1 MTSGYEEHEM
11 PEENKKYFTDRH
23 LTPGKLRRY
32 PSVQAI
38 FDEPLTHEE
47 LSILNRVGEAL
58 EHDLH
63 THPEDPD
70 VEQSADAADDPGPKL
85 KGYVFVVH

>member
-1 MTSGYEEHEM
+1 MTDDYESEAHKLPKKNE
-11 PEENKKYFTDRH
+11 KYFTDRG
-23 LTPGKLRRY
+23 LDPSKLKDL

-38 FDEPLTHEE
+38 FERDLTDDQ
-47 LSILNRVGEAL
+47 LQVLDDLGDAL

-63 THPEDPD
+63 THPEDVD
-70 VEQSADAADDPGPKL
+70 LSADDPEVKL